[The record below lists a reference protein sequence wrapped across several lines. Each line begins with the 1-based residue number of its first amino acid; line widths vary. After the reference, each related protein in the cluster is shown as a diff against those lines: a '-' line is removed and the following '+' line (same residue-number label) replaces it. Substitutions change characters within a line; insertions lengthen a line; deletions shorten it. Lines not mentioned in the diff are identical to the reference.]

1 MRMGIR
7 SELNKLA
14 RIQVDIPST
23 LDSVWQLDVK
33 KSSATLPTTLKKY
46 LKNTVDKLCVRSKR
60 TFTKRARCECT
71 DTSMWIRVE
80 DEYKNISYSINREYS
95 YVKRMIEKYP
105 EVKKLLKLIELTLPY
120 DSIYADKADQSNIEK
135 PELEMDVLN
144 KILNVLTPTEAKALK
159 EMIHD

>member
-1 MRMGIR
+1 
-7 SELNKLA
+7 
-14 RIQVDIPST
+14 
-23 LDSVWQLDVK
+23 
-33 KSSATLPTTLKKY
+33 
-46 LKNTVDKLCVRSKR
+46 
-60 TFTKRARCECT
+60 
-71 DTSMWIRVE
+71 MWIRVE